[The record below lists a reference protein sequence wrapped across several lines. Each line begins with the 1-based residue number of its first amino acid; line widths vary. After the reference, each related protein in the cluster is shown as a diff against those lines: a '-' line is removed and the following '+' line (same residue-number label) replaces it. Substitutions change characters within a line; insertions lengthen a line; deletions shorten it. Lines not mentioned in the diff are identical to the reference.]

1 MIPPP
6 NTDHA
11 LMDSEH
17 RAVLD
22 WAQEGAKRL
31 REARPTEE
39 SLYAVNVLVHLARS
53 HFEHE
58 QVEMRERGYPDWV
71 VHRQDHERLL
81 AELAQLRQ
89 AIVEE
94 AGGAGSAARRPPHER
109 LAVWMHAHI
118 ARHDRRYAKW
128 LRQHGPNPAGSVK
141 PTWSAHDSRPS
152 G

>member
-1 MIPPP
+1 MTPPP

-39 SLYAVNVLVHLARS
+39 SLYAVDVLVHLARS
-53 HFEHE
+53 HFENE

-94 AGGAGSAARRPPHER
+94 AAGAEAPRDAPRMS
-109 LAVWMHAHI
+109 
-118 ARHDRRYAKW
+118 DW
-128 LRQHGPNPAGSVK
+128 LCGCMRISPAMTGATRIGCASTDQTQWA
-141 PTWSAHDSRPS
+141 P
-152 G
+152 